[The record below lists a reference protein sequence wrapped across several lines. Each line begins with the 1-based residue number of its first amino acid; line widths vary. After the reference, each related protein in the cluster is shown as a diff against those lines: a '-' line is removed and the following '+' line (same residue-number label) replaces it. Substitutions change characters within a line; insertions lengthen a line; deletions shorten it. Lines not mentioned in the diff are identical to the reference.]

1 VNGSDL
7 ARMLN
12 NWGAAGGVGDIDC
25 SGAVNGADLALL
37 LNAWGGCGG

>member
-12 NWGAAGGVGDIDC
+12 NWGGSGGVGDIDC